1 MKDLKLYIG
10 IASVVLAIY
19 LIALYNQP
27 KSVNWKETYSQ
38 KDKIPYGTYVL
49 RSRLKDIF
57 PGSKIVDQRKPV
69 FNVFREEHIKNGS
82 YIIVASTVQLNKY
95 DFKELVKY
103 MQKGN
108 NVFIAAYNLSQFLD
122 DTLKL
127 TIKSSMVLKPLLK
140 FQNPQFSNKTYSFDR
155 GIGDQFF
162 SKYDTTKA
170 IILGV
175 NQDKKANFLKYN
187 YGKGG
192 LYLVPGPQLFSN
204 YNILNADGADYAAKA
219 LSHLN
224 TGGDIIW
231 DDYPSLG
238 RDEEASLLRVLFQHP
253 NLKYAYYIALFSLVA
268 FVLFEMKR
276 RQRVIPVIT
285 PLQNTTV
292 EFVELIGKVYYQKRD
307 HADIAKKKIN
317 YLLEHIRSS
326 YNIRTNAIDKEF
338 NNLLIAKTG
347 LEAPF
352 IGELLMNIN
361 YCLSSN
367 RLSNKELIDLNKVI
381 EEFYDKSR

>member
-1 MKDLKLYIG
+1 MKDLKRYIG
-10 IASVVLAIY
+10 VASVVLAIY
-19 LIALYNQP
+19 LIALYNKP
-27 KSVNWKETYSQ
+27 NSVNWNETYSQ
-38 KDKIPYGTYVL
+38 KDKIPFGTYVL
-49 RSRLKDIF
+49 RNRLKDIF
-57 PGSKIVDQRKPV
+57 PGSQIIDQRKPV
-69 FNVFREEHIKNGS
+69 FNVLTEQNIKNGS
-82 YIIVASTVQLNKY
+82 YIIVASTVKFNKY
-95 DFKELVKY
+95 DFKKLVNY

-108 NVFIAAYNLSQFLD
+108 NVFIATYNLGDYLN

-127 TIKSSMVLKPLLK
+127 SINSALALKPTLRFK
-140 FQNPQFSNKTYSFDR
+140 KSEFKSKTYSFDR

-162 SKYDTTKA
+162 SRYDTSKVTV
-170 IILGV
+170 LGI
-175 NQDKKANFLKYN
+175 NQDNKPNFIKYK
-187 YGKGG
+187 YGSGG
-192 LYLVPGPQLFSN
+192 LYLLPSPQLFSN
-204 YNILNADGADYAAKA
+204 YNILNKNGADYAAKA

-224 TGGDIIW
+224 MAGDIIW

-238 RDEEASLLRVLFQHP
+238 RDQETSLFRVLFQHP
-253 NLKYAYYIALFSLVA
+253 NLTYAYYIALFSLVA

-292 EFVELIGKVYYQKRD
+292 EFVELIGKVYYQQRD
-307 HADIAKKKIN
+307 HADIAKKKIT
-317 YLLEHIRSS
+317 YLLEHIRGS

-347 LEAPF
+347 LEAAF

-361 YCLSSN
+361 FCLSSN
-367 RLSNKELIDLNKVI
+367 RLSNMELIDLNKVI